1 MSDGN
6 QGILFT
12 IILLLLI
19 FYASNHINKKY
30 NNYKIM
36 VKKIK

>member
-19 FYASNHINKKY
+19 FYLCGYLCTIEKIY
-30 NNYKIM
+30 NNNK
-36 VKKIK
+36 